1 VRQSI
6 EGTPAEVIIIDLHN
20 GNEVTRRP
28 ITADSAIMHWS
39 KKIIALKAKQRTIQ
53 IFDLDAKAKL
63 KATEM
68 KENIDFWKW
77 INESTLGIVT
87 DTSVYHW
94 NIFDASQPE
103 PVKVFDR
110 NTNLQVSQ
118 IHGGSVTC
126 D

>member
-1 VRQSI
+1 
-6 EGTPAEVIIIDLHN
+6 
-20 GNEVTRRP
+20 
-28 ITADSAIMHWS
+28 
-39 KKIIALKAKQRTIQ
+39 
-53 IFDLDAKAKL
+53 
-63 KATEM
+63 
-68 KENIDFWKW
+68 
-77 INESTLGIVT
+77 VT